1 MVSWI
6 CWLTRSPYLEAA
18 TGLPYPLLFFF
29 FFCNSSFSSFGPDTF
44 SNPWEITLAS
54 SANHLY
60 RLGWIIGDAERLMWL
75 LAHPQRFQVIL
86 TSSSLPLLTVT
97 LCPYILMY
105 HLPSL
110 FLTQHQ
116 TQKLQLS
123 MNCLTAPKIA

>member
-6 CWLTRSPYLEAA
+6 CWLTRSPCLEVV
-18 TGLPYPLLFFF
+18 TGLPYPLFFF
-29 FFCNSSFSSFGPDTF
+29 FFGNASFSSFGPDIC
-44 SNPWEITLAS
+44 SDPWPITLAS
-54 SANHLY
+54 YANYLY
-60 RLGWIIGDAERLMWL
+60 HWGWIIGDAKRLMWL
-75 LAHPQRFQVIL
+75 LAHLHRFQVIL
-86 TSSSLPLLTVT
+86 TSSTVT